1 MSSTPSP
8 IPAEVLNQM
17 SETDRIRA
25 LELLTELDHRN
36 TRAAAQKDFIKF
48 VERMWPEFIPGR
60 HHAKMARAFERVA
73 QGKLKRLII
82 LSLLSF

>member
-25 LELLTELDHRN
+25 LELLTEELL
-36 TRAAAQKDFIKF
+36 
-48 VERMWPEFIPGR
+48 
-60 HHAKMARAFERVA
+60 
-73 QGKLKRLII
+73 LKKT
-82 LSLLSF
+82 LLNL